1 MREPALD
8 WIGSDLSEA
17 QLVQIRRM
25 SQLKGRP
32 VSHMP
37 EMSLLL
43 LERPGMTPRV
53 VSLIRNSAHSNV
65 AQLFD
70 EEKRRLPDEDS
81 LLAIDGV
88 AGAYPNAI
96 YSLDAEK
103 LPDFVSAVASLG
115 SEADLVKL
123 TERFGVRRTD
133 PRFWPT
139 SDAIHAAWRKM
150 TPREAA
156 ILDYSRLENW

>member
-1 MREPALD
+1 
-8 WIGSDLSEA
+8 
-17 QLVQIRRM
+17 
-25 SQLKGRP
+25 
-32 VSHMP
+32 
-37 EMSLLL
+37 
-43 LERPGMTPRV
+43 MTPRV

-96 YSLDAEK
+96 YSLDAGK

-133 PRFWPT
+133 PRFWPL
-139 SDAIHAAWRKM
+139 SDALHAEWRRTAPK
-150 TPREAA
+150 EAE
-156 ILDYSRLENW
+156 ILDFGRLENR